1 MQLPFARRANK
12 PTQDAKSEILTEKRE
27 FILTIL
33 VHLITIV
40 VKNCE
45 EGNGLLAINATG
57 YNLSIFVFED
67 LTAVKCYKKKYI
79 RDVRKAHADLM
90 SLRKLL

>member
-33 VHLITIV
+33 VHLITII

-45 EGNGLLAINATG
+45 EGNGLLAIN
-57 YNLSIFVFED
+57 
-67 LTAVKCYKKKYI
+67 
-79 RDVRKAHADLM
+79 
-90 SLRKLL
+90 